1 MEENSMQKTGLAHK
15 LFILRTREVGRFA
28 LWGITKF
35 SSDSQPSSFFFFSSF
50 HKSKSDTVKRTTVEF
65 KTKKREHCFQLLT
78 LNLWNLWPEKTLLKL
93 AVPSLNWAQCSGI
106 HITFCF
112 SILTEQAIK
121 NLTQRHHIF

>member
-35 SSDSQPSSFFFFSSF
+35 SSDSQPSSFFFPPFIKARVTRWKEQQWNLKPRKENIASSYS
-50 HKSKSDTVKRTTVEF
+50 H
-65 KTKKREHCFQLLT
+65 
-78 LNLWNLWPEKTLLKL
+78 NLWNLWPEKTLLKL

-106 HITFCF
+106 HITTFCF